1 MQKPKVDKSAEK
13 ARKEEGK
20 LQKAEAARLDAESDR
35 RKDQRQRRG
44 AGMGAFLRTGER
56 GLLSPLL
63 GG

>member
-1 MQKPKVDKSAEK
+1 MKKPKVDKGAEEAQRTEKK
-13 ARKEEGK
+13 AQK
-20 LQKAEAARLDAESDR
+20 LEASRLEAEDDR

-56 GLLSPLL
+56 GLLAPLL